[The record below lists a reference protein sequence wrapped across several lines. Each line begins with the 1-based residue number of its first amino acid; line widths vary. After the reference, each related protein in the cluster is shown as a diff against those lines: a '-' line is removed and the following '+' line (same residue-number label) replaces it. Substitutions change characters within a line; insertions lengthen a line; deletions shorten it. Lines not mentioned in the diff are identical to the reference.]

1 MQEAPLLSCESDVTD
16 KGFWT
21 KLKEAVHQLVEE
33 LMAPPTISA
42 VPAFLTIHHLN

>member
-1 MQEAPLLSCESDVTD
+1 MQEGPLLSCESDVTD

-21 KLKEAVHQLVEE
+21 KLKEAVQQLVEE

-42 VPAFLTIHHLN
+42 VHACLTIHHLN

>member
-33 LMAPPTISA
+33 LMDQKVVVSSCI
-42 VPAFLTIHHLN
+42 LIY